1 MGGVSGGGID
11 AGLCDRVGL
20 LLTLLARGHYRH
32 MVSKDILSFT
42 LMVEPYIRNIK
53 IQN

>member
-1 MGGVSGGGID
+1 MGGVSGGGVD

-32 MVSKDILSFT
+32 MVSKDIQ
-42 LMVEPYIRNIK
+42 RNGQRNK
-53 IQN
+53 RNKK